1 MVIALIPVKSLR
13 RGKSRLAAVLGADE
27 RRALVIAML
36 RKVVKECAAHG
47 SIHAVCVVTAD
58 EEIAAMAEALGAGVI
73 AEGEEAGL
81 SAAVLAG
88 LNAAREAGASRVLI
102 LPGDLPLLDQHEL
115 ARIFEASAGGTRS
128 VIVPCGR
135 GDGTN
140 GLLIPSLSDFAPD
153 YGEAS
158 FARHFAHLTE
168 LGLQPVALRLPGIA
182 VDIDEP
188 DDLALWLERYDEP
201 SARPGEGGASRAHE
215 DASCPCN

>member
-13 RGKSRLAAVLGADE
+13 RGKSRLAAVLDERE

-58 EEIAAMAEALGAGVI
+58 DEIAAIAEALGAGVI

-81 SAAVLAG
+81 SGAVLAG
-88 LNAAREAGASRVLI
+88 LDAAREAGASRVLI

-115 ARIFEASAGGTRS
+115 ERIFEASAGGARS

-215 DASCPCN
+215 DALCPCN

>member
-1 MVIALIPVKSLR
+1 MVIALIPVKSIAL
-13 RGKSRLAAVLGADE
+13 GKSRLAAVLGPDE

-58 EEIAAMAEALGAGVI
+58 EEIAVIAEALGAGII

-81 SAAVLAG
+81 SRAVLAG
-88 LNAAREAGASRVLI
+88 LEAAREAGASRVLI

-115 ARIFEASAGGTRS
+115 ERIFEASAGGTQS

-135 GDGTN
+135 GEGTN

-188 DDLALWLERYDEP
+188 DDLALWLERYDETP
-201 SARPGEGGASRAHE
+201 ARPEEGGAPRAHE
-215 DASCPCN
+215 DARCPCN